1 MAGLEYANATSV
13 AKAWLATIDG
23 IPADRVANELPARAD
38 WPGPIDGFV
47 TVLPLISN
55 VEMYVPVQHP
65 IVQFDCW
72 GFFGG
77 SSKKPNHGV
86 ANDFAERIRA
96 AADATTWVGVPE
108 VTLPAAV
115 MPVWLTS
122 IFIVR
127 GVTRVPDE
135 NYAHYSLDVHIGWIE
150 RDALTGAVG

>member
-1 MAGLEYANATSV
+1 MTAPQLANATIV

-23 IPADRVANELPARAD
+23 IPANRVANELPARAD
-38 WPGPIDGFV
+38 WAGPIDGYV

-55 VEMYVPVQHP
+55 SDIYVPVQHP

-72 GFFGG
+72 GVFGG
-77 SSKKPNHGV
+77 ASKKPDHGV

-96 AADATTWVGVPE
+96 AADATTWLGAPE
-108 VTLPAAV
+108 VTLPATV
-115 MPVWLTS
+115 MPVWLAS
-122 IFIVR
+122 IFVVR
-127 GVTRVPDE
+127 GVTRIPDE